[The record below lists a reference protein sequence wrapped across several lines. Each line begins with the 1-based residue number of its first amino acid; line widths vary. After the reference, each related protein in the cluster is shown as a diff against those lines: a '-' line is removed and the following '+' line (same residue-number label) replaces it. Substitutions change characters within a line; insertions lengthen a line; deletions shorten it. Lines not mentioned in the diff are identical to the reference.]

1 MIGERSSHSTASQLH
16 RAPKSLSRGLKTG
29 GTILQFG
36 AKAIA
41 RATAVAIALVISL
54 MATSAMSGDLI
65 QERQY
70 LRVKIDGKDV
80 RLEAVFVKRADA
92 RGRLP
97 VAFFNHGR
105 PEFQGMT
112 LDQSLTVNDPGINP
126 LADIARRGWLVV
138 AIHRRGY
145 GLSDGPMQSDSPCAL
160 DTFISWMNADAD
172 DIQASIAAVA
182 KRPDADP
189 TRMIAIGES
198 AGGAASLALGARNPP
213 GLAAVINIAGG
224 EHLSGCA
231 AVRDSIPIDFANLG
245 SRSRIPNLWVFA
257 KNDLNHPLDQIE
269 VMRAAFTGAGAD
281 LKLALLEPIGDDGH
295 TGLSS
300 NVGRGQWLME
310 IDNFLR
316 AHNLPTWPIAN
327 VDVVLQKLQW
337 PPSLR
342 AYIQTYLAAPGEK
355 ALART
360 PGTQNASYRTAA
372 TLEGARKS
380 ALDACQQKGQPCT
393 IVMDDD
399 RWVESQ

>member
-1 MIGERSSHSTASQLH
+1 MIGERSSSRTASQLH
-16 RAPKSLSRGLKTG
+16 RAPKSSSRGR
-29 GTILQFG
+29 
-36 AKAIA
+36 AIA
-41 RATAVAIALVISL
+41 MAIAAAIALVMSL
-54 MATSAMSGDLI
+54 TMASSATSGDLI

-70 LRVKIDGKDV
+70 IRVKIDGKDV
-80 RLEAVFVKRADA
+80 RLEAVFVKRSDA

-105 PEFQGMT
+105 PAFRGMT

-145 GLSDGPMQSDSPCAL
+145 GLSDGPMQSDSPCAA

-182 KRPDADP
+182 KRSDADP

-198 AGGAASLALGARNPP
+198 AGGAASVALGARNPP

-231 AVRDSIPIDFANLG
+231 VVHDSIPVDFANLG

-300 NVGRGQWLME
+300 NIGRGQWLVE

-316 AHNLPTWPIAN
+316 AHNLPTWPISN
-327 VDVVLQKLQW
+327 VDAVLQKLQW
-337 PPSLR
+337 PQSSR
-342 AYIQTYLAAPGEK
+342 AYVQAYLAAPGEK
-355 ALART
+355 AFART
-360 PGTQNASYRTAA
+360 PGKQNASYRTAP
-372 TLEGARKS
+372 TLEGARKL
-380 ALDACQQKGQPCT
+380 ALDACQQKGDPCT

-399 RWVESQ
+399 RWIGSQ